1 MNPTEKREKNFLS
14 HWKAY
19 QRNGRKIKCEAGKD
33 DRGVGVLNSPDPI
46 KYLDKLQT
54 ILNTYKFDLR
64 LKERLARTLQRKGFS
79 LLTM

>member
-1 MNPTEKREKNFLS
+1 MNPKEEGNNFLF

-19 QRNGRKIKCEAGKD
+19 QRNGRKNKCEAGQD
-33 DRGVGVLNSPDPI
+33 DRGVGVLNSAGPI

>member
-1 MNPTEKREKNFLS
+1 MAEKN
-14 HWKAY
+14 
-19 QRNGRKIKCEAGKD
+19 KCEAGQD
-33 DRGVGVLNSPDPI
+33 DRRVGVLNSPGPI
-46 KYLDKLQT
+46 KYLDKLQA

>member
-1 MNPTEKREKNFLS
+1 MNPTEKREIIFCPTGRPTREMAEKN
-14 HWKAY
+14 
-19 QRNGRKIKCEAGKD
+19 KCEAGQD
-33 DRGVGVLNSPDPI
+33 DRGVGVLNSAGPI
-46 KYLDKLQT
+46 KYLDKFQT